1 MKEEIIIIRDT
12 LEDKIEIDMIVIE
25 KVIIAISRRNIMT
38 EKTDIMVEEIK
49 IDLQKEKM
57 ILEWSIKI
65 EKIDRKDNLL
75 DKIEMKELKKSIE
88 ILKSK
93 EIINQFKI
101 YIKL

>member
-1 MKEEIIIIRDT
+1 LKEEIIIIRDT

-57 ILEWSIKI
+57 ILE
-65 EKIDRKDNLL
+65 
-75 DKIEMKELKKSIE
+75 
-88 ILKSK
+88 
-93 EIINQFKI
+93 
-101 YIKL
+101 